1 MMKFLLSKHSRSI
14 FIFALLS
21 LFMCMAAGKVYAEER
36 NPVVKIDNTSYTSSG
51 TEVTLRLWMFNWK
64 YAVPNTKKYNARFT
78 GDVSLYIDD
87 KEVGKLNSMWG
98 LISGSSYTFFKD
110 EPGIVGKSSDINLDG
125 TNVGTAQFQ
134 DLKSVQTC
142 PYNNNTTENSWY
154 TVDLKLSFNKSF
166 SYYGHKITVKGK
178 WQDQSSGSV
187 VEKNVTL
194 ANDIN
199 GFVRPIN
206 LKVQPSG
213 DNMVFSWKQQG
224 YNNNA
229 STLGKWIVYKREDG
243 NNVKLGEVAA
253 NEHSLSI
260 EKKQYSC
267 SNGYIMTFLPN
278 VCEGEETVC
287 GLTTSLA
294 ATGHQ
299 INDDDICQMCGHSFF
314 RYHTSD
320 GNIVDI
326 SGKDFGANVVSHEVV
341 DGECVIEFDA
351 PITKIPQYA
360 FKTTK
365 LVGELRIPNT
375 VTSIQDYAFNLCTGL
390 TGNLVI
396 PNSVTEI
403 GNNAFYKC
411 TGFNGTL
418 TLSSNLKTIG
428 DNAFYECSGFT
439 GSLTL
444 PNSVTTIGRSAFIFC
459 NSFTNLELPKA
470 LSAIP
475 YQAFRNCSGLSG
487 NLVIPDGVTEI
498 GEYAFYGCPG
508 FKGTLKLSSNL
519 KTIGKYAFYSCSGF
533 TKIEFPETM
542 SLNVIP
548 EWTFWGCTSLSGN
561 LVIPNSVTKIGDNA
575 FYNCKGFNGTL
586 TLSNNLKVIGEN
598 AFEQCS
604 GFTGALTLPNS
615 LTTIES
621 MTFMGCSGFTGNLTI
636 PNSVTTIGSYAF
648 NNCSGFTGDL
658 IIPNSVTKIGNEA
671 FSDCSGFT
679 GNLTISNSVTTIGNY
694 TFFRCSGFTGDL
706 IIPNSVTTIGIEAFS
721 YCSEFKGNLT
731 IPNSVT
737 TIEERAFLGCSG
749 FTGNL
754 TIPNSVTTIGPSAFL
769 GCSGFTGNLTI
780 SNSVTTIG
788 KQAFYECYGFTGDLT
803 IPNSVTTI
811 ENSTFENCFGFK
823 GKLTIPNSVTTIGN
837 SAFGGCFGFTGK
849 LTIPNSVTTIGNSA
863 FGGCSGFTGKLTIPN
878 SVTTIGYSAFGGCSG
893 FTGDLIIPNS
903 VTTIGNLAFRGCSG
917 FTGDLSLP
925 KSLEIVGSLSFT
937 NCKKIKTIKFQSL
950 PKVLDGSLDNY
961 INYKAIFSLSDDSY
975 ISDKASGTVNA
986 ISYTRVMT
994 SNWGTLVL
1002 PYPLKLT
1009 GNEPYRLYSIDNM
1022 TGEELVLKQLE
1033 GVVAAGTP
1041 CVVKRNGSEAE
1052 LTFGNNKA
1060 KLNMAINDQLMDG
1073 MNFSGTYWTKD
1084 VTNGYIIAKDCFWS
1098 VAELNKSDLV
1108 KGVKVKPFRAWLD
1121 GTSPNGASQLSICV
1135 SDTATGIGA
1144 AGTIDVLNDTAT
1156 EYYDL
1161 SGKRLDEPQKGV
1173 NIVRMKSGKT
1183 MKIIIK

>member
-21 LFMCMAAGKVYAEER
+21 LFLCMAAGNASAAELK
-36 NPVVKIDNTSYTSSG
+36 PVVKIDKTSYTSSG
-51 TEVTLRLWMFNWK
+51 TEVTLKLWMFNWK
-64 YAVPNTKKYNARFT
+64 YAAFSPKQYNARFT
-78 GDVSLYIDD
+78 GDVYLYIDD
-87 KEVGKLNSMWG
+87 KEVANLNEMWL

-110 EPGIVGKSSDINLDG
+110 EPGIVGKSSGINLDG
-125 TNVGTAQFQ
+125 TNVGTAQLQ
-134 DLKSVQTC
+134 DFKSGQTY
-142 PYNNNTTENSWY
+142 PYNSNTTDKSWS

-178 WQDQSSGSV
+178 WQDQSSG
-187 VEKNVTL
+187 TL
-194 ANDIN
+194 VAKDVALDNDIN
-199 GFVRPIN
+199 GFVRPVN
-206 LKVQPSG
+206 LSAQPSG

-229 STLGKWIVYKREDG
+229 STLGKWIVYKREGD
-243 NNVKLGEVAA
+243 NNVKLGEVVA

-294 ATGHQ
+294 ATGHKP
-299 INDDDICQMCGHSFF
+299 NVDDICQMCGHSFF

-320 GNIVDI
+320 GNKVDI
-326 SGKDFGANVVSHEVV
+326 SRRDFGANVVSHEVV

-754 TIPNSVTTIGPSAFL
+754 TIPNSVTTIGPSAFF
-769 GCSGFTGNLTI
+769 GCSGFKGNLTI

-837 SAFGGCFGFTGK
+837 SAFGGC
-849 LTIPNSVTTIGNSA
+849 
-863 FGGCSGFTGKLTIPN
+863 SGFTGKLTIPN
-878 SVTTIGYSAFGGCSG
+878 SVTTIGYSAFRGCSG
-893 FTGDLIIPNS
+893 FTGKLIIPNS
-903 VTTIGNLAFRGCSG
+903 VTTIGNLAFSGCSR

-961 INYKAIFSLSDDSY
+961 RNYKAIFSLSDDSY
-975 ISDKASGTVNA
+975 ISPEATGTVNA
-986 ISYTRVMT
+986 ISYTRQM
-994 SNWGTLVL
+994 SNDWGTLVL
-1002 PYPLKLT
+1002 PYPLTLT
-1009 GNEPYRLYSIDNM
+1009 GDEPYRLYAISTVSED
-1022 TGEELVLKQLE
+1022 ELVLKQLE
-1033 GVVAAGTP
+1033 GVVDAGTP
-1041 CVVKRNGSEAE
+1041 CVVHR
-1052 LTFGNNKA
+1052 NNKESELSFKA
-1060 KLNMAINDQLMDG
+1060 NNADIKKVMYVLSVGDNMT
-1073 MNFSGTYWTKD
+1073 FSGTYWPKE
-1084 VTNGYIIAKDCFWS
+1084 VTDGYVIAKDCFWN
-1098 VAELNKSDLV
+1098 VEELKNSSSV

-1121 GTSPNGASQLSICV
+1121 GTSANAPAQLSMRIDG
-1135 SDTATGIGA
+1135 STTGINA
-1144 AGTIDVLNDTAT
+1144 IDALNDAEA

-1161 SGKRLDEPQKGV
+1161 SGKRLDEPQRGV

-1183 MKIIIK
+1183 KKIIIK

>member
-1 MMKFLLSKHSRSI
+1 MMKFLLSKHSRSV

-21 LFMCMAAGKVYAEER
+21 LFMCMVAGKASAAEL
-36 NPVVKIDNTSYTSSG
+36 NPVVKIDKTSYTSSG

-64 YAVPNTKKYNARFT
+64 KMTITTKDYNARFT
-78 GDVSLYIDD
+78 GDVYLYIDD
-87 KEVGKLNSMWG
+87 KEVGKLNEMWG
-98 LISGSSYTFFKD
+98 LIAGSNYVLLQEK
-110 EPGIVGKSSDINLDG
+110 PGTVGNSSVINLDG

-134 DLKSVQTC
+134 DLKSGQTC
-142 PYNNNTTENSWY
+142 PYNSNTTENTWR

-178 WQDQSSGSV
+178 WQDQGSGTL
-187 VEKNVTL
+187 VEKDVAL
-194 ANDIN
+194 DNDIN

-206 LKVQPSG
+206 MSAQPSG
-213 DNMVFSWKQQG
+213 DKTVFSWEQEG

-229 STLGKWIVYKREDG
+229 STLGKWIVYKREGD

-267 SNGYIMTFLPN
+267 SNDYIMTFLPN
-278 VCEGEETVC
+278 AYEVEETVC

-294 ATGHQ
+294 ATGHKP
-299 INDDDICQMCGHSFF
+299 NVDDICQMCGHSFF

-320 GNIVDI
+320 GNKVDI
-326 SGKDFGANVVSHEVV
+326 SRRDFGANVVSHEVV

-586 TLSNNLKVIGEN
+586 TLSNNLKVIGEY
-598 AFEQCS
+598 AFER
-604 GFTGALTLPNS
+604 
-615 LTTIES
+615 
-621 MTFMGCSGFTGNLTI
+621 CSGFTGNLTL
-636 PNSVTTIGSYAF
+636 PNSVTTIGSSAF
-648 NNCSGFTGDL
+648 YNCSGFT
-658 IIPNSVTKIGNEA
+658 
-671 FSDCSGFT
+671 
-679 GNLTISNSVTTIGNY
+679 
-694 TFFRCSGFTGDL
+694 
-706 IIPNSVTTIGIEAFS
+706 
-721 YCSEFKGNLT
+721 GNLT

-754 TIPNSVTTIGPSAFL
+754 TIPNSVTTIGPSAFF
-769 GCSGFTGNLTI
+769 GCSGFKGNLTI

-788 KQAFYECYGFTGDLT
+788 KQAFSYCYGFTGDLT

-811 ENSTFENCFGFK
+811 ENSTFENCYGFK
-823 GKLTIPNSVTTIGN
+823 
-837 SAFGGCFGFTGK
+837 GK

-878 SVTTIGYSAFGGCSG
+878 SVTTIGYSAFRGCSG

-903 VTTIGNLAFRGCSG
+903 VTTIGNLAFGACSG
-917 FTGDLSLP
+917 FTGDVSLP
-925 KSLEIVGSLSFT
+925 KSLEILGSTSFSG
-937 NCKKIKTIKFQSL
+937 CKKIKTIKFQSL
-950 PKVLDGSLDNY
+950 PTVLKGSLDD
-961 INYKAIFSLSDDSY
+961 YKAIVSLSDDSY
-975 ISDKASGTVNA
+975 ISPEATGTVNA
-986 ISYTRVMT
+986 ISYTRKM
-994 SNWGTLVL
+994 SSDWGTLIL

-1009 GNEPYRLYSIDNM
+1009 GSEPYRLYNIETVTDD
-1022 TGEELVLKQLE
+1022 ELVLKQLDGE
-1033 GVVAAGTP
+1033 GRAGIP
-1041 CVVKRNGSEAE
+1041 YVVKRKGSEAE
-1052 LTFGNNKA
+1052 LTFGNNYA
-1060 KLNMAINDQLMDG
+1060 MLNIAYTIDKPVGNMY
-1073 MNFSGTYWTKD
+1073 FRGTFWTKD
-1084 VTNGYIIAKDCFWS
+1084 VNNGYIIAKDCFWN
-1098 VAELNKSDLV
+1098 VEKL
-1108 KGVKVKPFRAWLD
+1108 KGVGSVTAVKVGPFRAWLD
-1121 GTSPNGASQLSICV
+1121 GTSANAPAQLSMRIDG
-1135 SDTATGIGA
+1135 STTGIDA
-1144 AGTIDVLNDTAT
+1144 IDAINDAEA

-1161 SGKRLDEPQKGV
+1161 SGKRLDEPQRGV

-1183 MKIIIK
+1183 KKIIIK